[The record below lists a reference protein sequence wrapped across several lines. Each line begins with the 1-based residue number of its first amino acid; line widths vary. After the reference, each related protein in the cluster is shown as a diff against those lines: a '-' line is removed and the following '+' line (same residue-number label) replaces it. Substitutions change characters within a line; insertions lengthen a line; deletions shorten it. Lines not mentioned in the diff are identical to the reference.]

1 MSEFKPP
8 AHLSA
13 EMCAWVAT
21 VQAEFDLAAHHER
34 LLVLAAETWDQ
45 ADRARK
51 RLAKEGE
58 YVEDRFGQLRQH
70 PAVPVLRDAR
80 AAFARL
86 TREIGLDDSDASTR
100 PPRIAGRY

>member
-8 AHLSA
+8 AHLTA
-13 EMCAWVAT
+13 EMRAWVAAT
-21 VQAEFDLAAHHER
+21 AAEYDLEAHHIR
-34 LLVLAAETWDQ
+34 LLILAAETYDQ
-45 ADRARK
+45 AERARK
-51 RLAKEGE
+51 RLVKEGE

-86 TREIGLDDSDASTR
+86 VREIGLDDSDASTR
-100 PPRIAGRY
+100 PPRIAGRH